1 MSYSCDAQLNI
12 NCFTSLCC
20 FAGVPPPDHDEEETA
35 QELATVAARAC
46 AQAPEDVTSAETS
59 TALATSAESGV
70 SEPASLPTAATTA
83 CMPPAALP
91 LASVSEVAA
100 TTAVSSASL
109 PQFMLPTALHGAGQG
124 IRVQAGVTSAASQLA
139 AYSSRSPARQFRGP
153 GMSAQPSVSMPA
165 APGVDPA
172 IAPFAGLLTSPAAA
186 PPPPAVHGMMGGHG
200 MIYVPGYGVMPV
212 APSVLPTWGPH
223 VSAGMPVYGTQP
235 AGMPVHSTQPAG
247 MPVYGSQSSHM
258 HGPCTAF
265 GAVPVPGNMPQ
276 QYSAAAPAAGNA
288 MPSQPRIVRAFPQ
301 LSSFKSLENLYE
313 VVTYGDPMSGTL
325 SFADRTKAEPDWR
338 KGLSK
343 RFFEIDSAV
352 KEMTERAQAESRQT
366 GQTVSPRKHAKI
378 MDVERAEHGKSK
390 DTGKPTPVASWV
402 KTVLGPM
409 RADKNKKAK
418 GGWVCVRAC
427 VRVCVC
433 EAYCVLH

>member
-1 MSYSCDAQLNI
+1 M
-12 NCFTSLCC
+12 
-20 FAGVPPPDHDEEETA
+20 
-35 QELATVAARAC
+35 
-46 AQAPEDVTSAETS
+46 
-59 TALATSAESGV
+59 
-70 SEPASLPTAATTA
+70 
-83 CMPPAALP
+83 
-91 LASVSEVAA
+91 
-100 TTAVSSASL
+100 
-109 PQFMLPTALHGAGQG
+109 
-124 IRVQAGVTSAASQLA
+124 QAGITSAASQLA
-139 AYSSRSPARQFRGP
+139 AYASRSPARQFRGP
-153 GMSAQPSVSMPA
+153 GTSVQPSVSMPA

-186 PPPPAVHGMMGGHG
+186 PPPSAVHGMMSGHG

-212 APSVLPTWGPH
+212 APSVVPTWGPH
-223 VSAGMPVYGTQP
+223 VSAGMPVYGSQP

-247 MPVYGSQSSHM
+247 MPVYGTQSSHN

-313 VVTYGDPMSGTL
+313 VVTYGDSMSGTL
-325 SFADRTKAEPDWR
+325 PCADRTKAEPEWR

-352 KEMTERAQAESRQT
+352 KEMTERAQADSRQT
-366 GQTVSPRKHAKI
+366 GQKVSPRKYAKI
-378 MDVERAEHGKSK
+378 MDLERAEHGKSK
-390 DTGKPTPVASWV
+390 DTGKPTPLASWV

-409 RADKNKKAK
+409 RADINKKAK
-418 GGWVCVRAC
+418 GVWVCVRAC
-427 VRVCVC
+427 MRACLCVCVKRIVFC
-433 EAYCVLH
+433 IDAFGASA